1 MHSATDLILLLLA
14 AVAGSA
20 LFGPSLLLAS
30 WLTRRSD
37 PSLWNRLISRARTR
51 VGRVIYVLGLIS
63 GVVYVI
69 LDPDGRLAALRD
81 LALFFALD
89 LLGAFALS
97 WRHRKDAAKVPD

>member
-1 MHSATDLILLLLA
+1 
-14 AVAGSA
+14 
-20 LFGPSLLLAS
+20 
-30 WLTRRSD
+30 
-37 PSLWNRLISRARTR
+37 
-51 VGRVIYVLGLIS
+51 VLGLIS